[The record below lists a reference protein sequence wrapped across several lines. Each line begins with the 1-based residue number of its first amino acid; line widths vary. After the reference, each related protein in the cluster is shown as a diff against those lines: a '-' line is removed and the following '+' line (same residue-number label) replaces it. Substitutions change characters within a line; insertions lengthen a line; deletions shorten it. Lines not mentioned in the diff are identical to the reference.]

1 MKVRLSITFKI
12 LLPYLVIAF
21 IFFLVFLGA
30 YRKDHALE
38 LWLSLAGIMVSL
50 SLGMIHLFWLIKAIG
65 RISRLSAQ
73 LSRGSIPE
81 FTASRA
87 KDGIGDLERHL
98 ETHVSNLKNLAA
110 FSRAM
115 AGDDFTGKY
124 KKLGREDELG
134 DALNQLKISLM
145 NSREEGE
152 ARRQE
157 EENRTWTAQGLARF
171 STLFREVEDNL
182 QELSTL
188 LMKELVA
195 YTEADM
201 GALFITLETE
211 VEEEPYLELTGSYA
225 FDREKQIHRSFK
237 IGEGLVGRAA
247 LEKELI
253 YVTELPSDYLKIRSG
268 LGEDRPSSIL
278 LVPVVLDQQVL
289 GVMELASLGEMPSHQ
304 IEFVRQLADA
314 LASTLAKV
322 KANLQ
327 NRSLFDQTKKQAEAL
342 SSQEK
347 VFKQKMEQLEEA
359 IESAQRKEAKLLE
372 EIVALRKRES

>member
-1 MKVRLSITFKI
+1 M
-12 LLPYLVIAF
+12 
-21 IFFLVFLGA
+21 
-30 YRKDHALE
+30 
-38 LWLSLAGIMVSL
+38 
-50 SLGMIHLFWLIKAIG
+50 
-65 RISRLSAQ
+65 
-73 LSRGSIPE
+73 
-81 FTASRA
+81 
-87 KDGIGDLERHL
+87 DGIGDLERHL